1 MLSDCYYLPR
11 ISLVVFF
18 KSFAFASALGIGE
31 DGVHTASESGRGDD
45 GLQEREDPARGAQ
58 GDGSRCLEKGM
69 RTHH

>member
-45 GLQEREDPARGAQ
+45 GLQERED
-58 GDGSRCLEKGM
+58 
-69 RTHH
+69 